1 MLVEERNVAIDLLA
15 EADAMIEDLQDQL
28 MLVRQKLTEVH
39 ETLDSQYC
47 NKGGKLDD
55 ESNRHARRKVLVA
68 RQLRQHRAK
77 SKGFVFAR

>member
-1 MLVEERNVAIDLLA
+1 MAPQSLQFIEVSCLNLFPTTMLVEERNVAIDLLA
-15 EADAMIEDLQDQL
+15 EADAMVEDLQDQL

-55 ESNRHARRKVLVA
+55 VSNRHA
-68 RQLRQHRAK
+68 
-77 SKGFVFAR
+77 